1 MITVS
6 VTTPERWLRTV
17 GIILLISFSGS
28 SCIGEDTNHEDNS
41 RPVERFE
48 FRSYADSEPL
58 MERFN
63 YTPESWQA
71 GIREVPRIYLTDIPS
86 RWRDSVSNEVSVL
99 VKKRIFF
106 RLLAPLVLRANELV
120 IADRERLAALATE
133 VNAGQPLDPKDD
145 AWLADL
151 AGRHRVID
159 SKQPLP
165 GPDELGGVIEEL
177 LVRVDLVPLSLV
189 LAQGAEESGWGTSR
203 FADEGNAIFGQ
214 WTWGGEGITPK
225 GQRKDLG
232 DYRIAA
238 YETPLLSVMSYLRNL
253 NSHPAYAE
261 LRDRRAELR
270 SKGARISGYELAKT
284 LTRYSERGQEY
295 VDSLHAIMRV
305 NQLDAADDA
314 HLGDTPTIYLI
325 PVGQGSE

>member
-1 MITVS
+1 MMTGS
-6 VTTPERWLRTV
+6 VTTPERWLTTV

-28 SCIGEDTNHEDNS
+28 SCTGGDANHEGNS

-48 FRSYADSEPL
+48 FRSYADTEPL

-99 VKKRIFF
+99 VKKRLFF
-106 RLLAPLVLRANELV
+106 RMLAPLVLRANELI
-120 IADRERLAALATE
+120 IADRERLTALATE
-133 VNAGQPLDPKDD
+133 VNAGKPLDPKDG

-159 SKQPLP
+159 SQQPLP
-165 GPDELGGVIEEL
+165 GPDELGGVVEEL
-177 LVRVDLVPLSLV
+177 LVRVDFVPLSLV

-203 FADEGNAIFGQ
+203 FAAEGNAIFGQ

-238 YETPLLSVMSYLRNL
+238 FETPLLSIMSYLRNL

-261 LRDRRAELR
+261 LRDKRAELR
-270 SKGARISGYELAKT
+270 GKGERISGYELAKT

-325 PVGQGSE
+325 PVGQGTE